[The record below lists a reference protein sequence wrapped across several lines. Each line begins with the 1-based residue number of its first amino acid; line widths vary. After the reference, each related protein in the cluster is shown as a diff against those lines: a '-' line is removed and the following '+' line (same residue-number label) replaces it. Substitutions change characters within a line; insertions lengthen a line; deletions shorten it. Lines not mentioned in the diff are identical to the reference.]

1 MGRVY
6 KIKAYEIPEASR
18 TAKGTPVINFLNLSS
33 EERVTAVIPIREFAA
48 NECLVMVT
56 RQGTIKK
63 TPLTEFDTNR
73 KTGLIAI
80 NLREDD
86 KLIAV
91 AQAAGNENI
100 LVVTREGKAIA
111 FSEDDV
117 RPMGRNAGGV
127 RAILL
132 DPGDEVVSMELDIN
146 QSRKMLVISENGY
159 GKRTPLSEY
168 RLQSRGGKGVATYDK
183 TKFERTGK
191 LVGATLV
198 DDEDEIMLINSNG
211 IIIRIRAN
219 EVSTSGRSTQGVKI
233 MKVDEDSRIVSFA
246 KVVDEDNQGRPD
258 SAEEEL
264 EDIAEDEAIEA
275 VEEVEEVSEEP
286 EA

>member
-1 MGRVY
+1 M
-6 KIKAYEIPEASR
+6 
-18 TAKGTPVINFLNLSS
+18 
-33 EERVTAVIPIREFAA
+33 
-48 NECLVMVT
+48 
-56 RQGTIKK
+56 
-63 TPLTEFDTNR
+63 
-73 KTGLIAI
+73 
-80 NLREDD
+80 
-86 KLIAV
+86 
-91 AQAAGNENI
+91 
-100 LVVTREGKAIA
+100 TREGKAIA

-146 QSRKMLVISENGY
+146 QQRKMLVISENGY

-246 KVVDEDNQGRPD
+246 KVVDEDNQGRPETD
-258 SAEEEL
+258 
-264 EDIAEDEAIEA
+264 DAED
-275 VEEVEEVSEEP
+275 SGDNMP
-286 EA
+286 ENEIIVQA